1 MRVAIAIIL
10 AVSLVS
16 YLTYII
22 YQVNYN
28 YKYQY
33 IKKDGTP
40 N

>member
-1 MRVAIAIIL
+1 MIRVIAIIL

-16 YLTYII
+16 YLSYIV

-33 IKKDGTP
+33 IKPPSDD